1 MNLSKPRKH
10 PKAQMKSA
18 DYNRALVNL
27 TEAQANIT
35 RLDGELLKLDMVG
48 LDLEREHVALTVD
61 LLCVAQAAVAQLR
74 QAQAADSIPE
84 EGNADFLH
92 GKDWVTFRTAGTYLG
107 RTRRAIEIAAKKGS
121 LTAQGRGQN
130 RRISVESLVKYL
142 PPSKSAK

>member
-10 PKAQMKSA
+10 PEAHLKSA
-18 DYNRALVNL
+18 DYNRALANL

-35 RLDGELLKLDMVG
+35 RLDGELLKLDMAG
-48 LDLEREHVALTVD
+48 LDLEREHIALTVD

-74 QAQAADSIPE
+74 QARAADSIPE
-84 EGNADFLH
+84 EGNADLLH
-92 GKDWVTFRTAGTYLG
+92 GKDWVTFRTAGSYLG

-121 LTAQGRGQN
+121 LTAQGCGQN